1 MAERPLVIALNG
13 PPGVG
18 KDTLADFLCSH
29 NKSQFTQLSIKE
41 PLLEMACKD
50 PQYGSIISQVWA
62 PGARHML
69 KDMPVTVGNEQTL
82 TPRAML
88 IDIATRLRSQY
99 GDGYFARKAVEKI
112 LAMDASNKQVF
123 IITDVG
129 FECELKELEM
139 HCDVVLVHMSR
150 IRCTFDNDS
159 RSYLFRPNTI
169 YLHND
174 STIASLASQFLERF
188 RQKL

>member
-18 KDTLADFLCSH
+18 KDTLADFLCSR
-29 NKSQFTQLSIKE
+29 NKGQFTQLSIKE

-62 PGARHML
+62 PGAHHML
-69 KDMPVTVGNEQTL
+69 KDIPVTVDNRETL

-112 LAMDASNKQVF
+112 LAMDTAKQVF

-150 IRCTFDNDS
+150 IQYTFDNDS
-159 RSYLFRPNTI
+159 RSYLSRPNTI

-174 STIASLASQFLERF
+174 STIASLASQFSEKF